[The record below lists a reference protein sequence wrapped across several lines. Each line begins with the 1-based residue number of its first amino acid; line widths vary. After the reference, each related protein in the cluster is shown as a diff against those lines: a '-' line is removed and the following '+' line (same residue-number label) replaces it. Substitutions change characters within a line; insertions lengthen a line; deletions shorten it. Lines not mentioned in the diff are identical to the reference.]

1 MAESGLSL
9 GFTDLKAAVGRLLGY
24 GSVSANWSAAQLA
37 EIVGIV
43 QTGYRRV
50 LYPPSIVEGAA
61 GYQWTF
67 LRPTSTLTIT
77 SAAADYSLPDDF
89 GSLVGG
95 FHYAEDVYLPMVQVV
110 PLSTILDARSGSNR
124 TGDPE
129 FVATRFKSSDG
140 SRGQRQE
147 ALFYPAPDQTRVLS
161 YSYDAYQGALS
172 DSYPYPLGGMQMSEL
187 YKESCL
193 AIVEVDY
200 LDQPGPHFETF
211 KALLADAI
219 ARDRKH
225 GARRFGNMGN
235 PSEITTDVFKRGG
248 QLHDGA
254 YSITYKGSY
263 I

>member
-1 MAESGLSL
+1 MAESGLSI
-9 GFTDLKAAVGRLLGY
+9 GFTELKAAVGRLLGY
-24 GSVSANWSAAQLA
+24 GSASANWSDSQLA

-50 LYPPSIVEGAA
+50 LYPPSVVEGAA
-61 GYQWTF
+61 GFQWTF
-67 LRPTSTLTIT
+67 LRPTATLTIT
-77 SAAADYSLPDDF
+77 SAAADYDLPDDF
-89 GSLVGG
+89 GSLAGG
-95 FHYAEDVYLPMVQVV
+95 FHYQEETYLPMIQRV
-110 PLSTILDARSGSNR
+110 PLAHILEARSAYSHSS
-124 TGDPE
+124 DPE
-129 FVATRFKSSDG
+129 FVAIRFKSSDG
-140 SRGQRQE
+140 SSGQRQE
-147 ALFYPAPDQTRVLS
+147 ALFYPAPDTTRVLS

-172 DSYPYPLGGMQMSEL
+172 DSYPYPLGGMQMGEL

-200 LDQPGPHFETF
+200 FGAPGSHFETY

-219 ARDRKH
+219 SRDRKH

-235 PSEITTDVFKRGG
+235 PSEITTDVFKRGK